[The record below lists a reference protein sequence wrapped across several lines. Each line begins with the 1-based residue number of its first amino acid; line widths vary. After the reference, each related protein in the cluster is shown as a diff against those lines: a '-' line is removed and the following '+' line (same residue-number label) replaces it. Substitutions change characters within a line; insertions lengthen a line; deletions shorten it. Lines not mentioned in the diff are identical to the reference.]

1 MVKMRSAKLCFL
13 SAIVVFLVLFSMLMF
28 SVSASGNQEDAAS
41 SLSEA
46 EVWMAQAYGAVLDA
60 ERADADVSGLL
71 VRLNDAAEWLS
82 WAHMSFDVGDFDG
95 ASGYAEST
103 RDVSYEIVDEAKLL
117 ESEAANARVY
127 SSWVFL
133 AISVVGVSVVV
144 VGSVLGYR
152 FFKRYYYDRL
162 AKMRPKVESS

>member
-13 SAIVVFLVLFSMLMF
+13 SATVVFLVLFSMLMF

-46 EVWMAQAYGAVLDA
+46 EGWMAQAYGAVLDA
-60 ERADADVSGLL
+60 ESADADVSGLL
-71 VRLNDAAEWLS
+71 VRLNDAAKWLS
-82 WAHMSFDVGDFDG
+82 WAHMSFDVGDFDD

-103 RDVSYEIVDEAKLL
+103 SEVSYEIVDEAKLL
-117 ESEAANARVY
+117 EIEAANARVY

-144 VGSVLGYR
+144 VGSVLG
-152 FFKRYYYDRL
+152 L
-162 AKMRPKVESS
+162 SLIHI